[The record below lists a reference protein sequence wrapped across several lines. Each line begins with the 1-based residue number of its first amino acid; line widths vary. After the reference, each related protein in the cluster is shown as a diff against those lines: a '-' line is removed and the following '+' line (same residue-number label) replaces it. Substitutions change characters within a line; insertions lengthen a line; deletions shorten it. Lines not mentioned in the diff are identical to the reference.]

1 MVKKGRIVAFFVI
14 VAILAGIIGQT
25 AMGITKEIK
34 LGLDL
39 QGGFEIL
46 YEVKNAEGT
55 EEEITDETL
64 RATVSALNQRVN
76 VLGVS
81 EPNIRI
87 EGEDRIRVQLAGVED
102 QQTARELLATEADL
116 TIRDVHD
123 NVLVDGSDL
132 RQNGASASF
141 RADTNEPIV
150 TLTLSDARKMEEITR
165 DMLSRPASE
174 NLLVIWLDF
183 EEGVDSYANEAGKPD
198 PKYLSAAVVHEVIPS
213 NTATI
218 SGSFTVEETQFLAEV
233 LNAGSLPVQL
243 EELYNNSVGASLG
256 EQAMEKTVFA
266 GFIGIALIF
275 VYMLFYYRFMGMIAI
290 ITLTTYIYL
299 VLLIFNWMNA
309 VLTLPGIAALILG
322 VGMAVDA
329 NIITYERVKEEIRA
343 GKSIMSAFK
352 AGSRRS
358 LSTIL
363 DANITTILAAAVL
376 FSYGTSSVQ
385 GFAVMLIVSILTS
398 FITAV
403 YGSRVLLGLW
413 VNSRALNKKYRL
425 FGVKEGEIN
434 EL

>member
-1 MVKKGRIVAFFVI
+1 MVKKGRIVAFFLI
-14 VAILAGIIGQT
+14 VAVLAVLISQT
-25 AMGITKEIK
+25 VMGITKGIS

-46 YEVKNAEGT
+46 YEVEPSNEGDV
-55 EEEITDETL
+55 INDETL
-64 RATVSALNQRVN
+64 SATVAALNQRVN

-87 EGEDRIRVQLAGVED
+87 EGENRIRVQLAGVTD
-102 QQTARELLATEADL
+102 QQTAIELLSTEANL

-123 NVLVDGSDL
+123 QVLVEGSDL
-132 RQNGASASF
+132 RQNGASSSINP
-141 RADTNEPIV
+141 DNNEPIV
-150 TLTLSDARKMEEITR
+150 TLTLNDATQMEQISR
-165 DMLSRPASE
+165 DMLARPPAE

-183 EEGVDSYANEAGKPD
+183 EEGVDSYANEAAKED
-198 PKYLSAAVVHEVIPS
+198 PKFLSAAVVRQVIPS

-218 SGSFTVEETQFLAEV
+218 SGSFTLEETQFLAEV
-233 LNAGSLPVQL
+233 LNAGSLPVDLKQVSS
-243 EELYNNSVGASLG
+243 NSVGASLG
-256 EQAMEKTVFA
+256 EQAMEQTIFA

-275 VYMLFYYRFMGMIAI
+275 AYMLFYYRFMGMIAV

-299 VLLIFNWMNA
+299 VLLVFNWMNA

-329 NIITYERVKEEIRA
+329 NILTYERIKEEIRS

-352 AGSRRS
+352 AGNRRS
-358 LSTIL
+358 LATIF
-363 DANITTILAAAVL
+363 DANITTIIAAVVL
-376 FSYGTSSVQ
+376 FSFGTSSVQ
-385 GFAVMLIVSILTS
+385 GFAVMLIVSILMS

-403 YGSRVLLGLW
+403 YGTRVLLGLW
-413 VNSRALNKKYRL
+413 VNSRALNKKPRL

>member
-1 MVKKGRIVAFFVI
+1 MVKKGRIVAFFLI
-14 VAILAGIIGQT
+14 VAILAGLISQT
-25 AMGITKEIK
+25 VMGITKGIS

-46 YEVKNAEGT
+46 YEVKEANEGDV
-55 EEEITDETL
+55 INDETL
-64 RATVSALNQRVN
+64 SATVAALNQRVN

-87 EGEDRIRVQLAGVED
+87 EGENRIRVQLAGVQD
-102 QQTARELLATEADL
+102 QQTAKDLLATEANL

-123 NVLVDGSDL
+123 EVLVDGSDL
-132 RQNGASASF
+132 RQNGASASMNPE
-141 RADTNEPIV
+141 TNQPMV
-150 TLTLSDARKMEEITR
+150 TLTLNDATQMEQISRE
-165 DMLSRPASE
+165 MLSRPPAE

-183 EEGVDSYANEAGKPD
+183 EEGVDSYANEAMKED
-198 PKYLSAAVVHEVIPS
+198 PKFLSAAVVRDVIPS

-218 SGSFTVEETQFLAEV
+218 SGNFTVEETQFLAEV

-243 EELYNNSVGASLG
+243 VELSSNSVGASLG
-256 EQAMEKTVFA
+256 EQAMEQTIYA

-275 VYMLFYYRFMGMIAI
+275 AYMLLYYRFMGIIAI

-299 VLLIFNWMNA
+299 VLLVFNWMNA

-329 NIITYERVKEEIRA
+329 NIITYERIKEEIRS

-352 AGSRRS
+352 AGNRRS
-358 LSTIL
+358 LATIL
-363 DANITTILAAAVL
+363 DANITTIIAAVVL
-376 FSYGTSSVQ
+376 FSFGTSSVQ
-385 GFAVMLIVSILTS
+385 GFAVMLIVSILMS

-403 YGSRVLLGLW
+403 YGTRVLLGLW
-413 VNSRALNKKYRL
+413 VNSRALNKKPRL